1 MPNSAQTKL
10 CKALFRELPYNG
22 QNIRQCHGS
31 FNNLMPIENLPSKKY
46 LDRLPSLNDID
57 LFSLNADKVNNSDLE
72 YSSIRPVRCKY
83 SLHSFSLLTNKLNK
97 QKFRSQLTLF
107 HNNVCSLKSNLENLQ
122 THLLNELNFHFN
134 IIGVTETRITNSNS
148 IDFNPNITGYNFE
161 YVPTP
166 LSAGG
171 VGMYIDSDFKYE
183 VLERTSNEAFQAL
196 WVEIHF
202 TNAANI
208 VCGVIYRQHNSP
220 ETFLK
225 YFEETIENLSFSG
238 KPIYITSDTN
248 LNLLHFNSCNYVQ
261 DFLFTLQS
269 LNLTPTID
277 KPTRVYRNSATL
289 IDNIFTNKVE
299 ENIISGNLITDV
311 SDHFKQFCISQ
322 SPISK
327 GKPARKLSR
336 DFSNFSD
343 RDFINDLLL
352 IKWDHSVPDN
362 ETNVNKLFSSFYNKL
377 NKIVN
382 KHAPIKS
389 ISRRK
394 VKSRGLQLE
403 FVNLFRLKIN
413 FSRRVIL
420 LHINYTEIKS

>member
-57 LFSLNADKVNNSDLE
+57 LFSLNADNVNNSDLE
-72 YSSIRPVRCKY
+72 YSFIRPVRCKY
-83 SLHSFSLLTNKLNK
+83 YSPHSFSLLPNKLNK
-97 QKFRSQLTLF
+97 QEFRSQLTLF
-107 HNNVCSLKSNLENLQ
+107 HNNVCSLKSNHENLQ

-171 VGMYIDSDFKYE
+171 VGMFIDSDFKYE

-208 VCGVIYRQHNSP
+208 VCGVIYRQHSSP

-238 KPIYITSDTN
+238 KPIYIMSDTN

-261 DFLFTLQS
+261 DFLLTLQS

-299 ENIISGNLITDV
+299 ENIISGNLISDV
-311 SDHFKQFCISQ
+311 SDHFAQFCISQ
-322 SPISK
+322 SPIAK

-336 DFSNFSD
+336 DFSNFSE
-343 RDFINDLLL
+343 RNFINDLSL
-352 IKWDHSVPDN
+352 INWDHSVPDN
-362 ETNVNKLFSSFYNKL
+362 ETNVIKLFSSFYNKL

-382 KHAPIKS
+382 KHAPIKP

-394 VKSRGLQLE
+394 VKC
-403 FVNLFRLKIN
+403 FLKPWITTGI
-413 FSRRVIL
+413 R
-420 LHINYTEIKS
+420 